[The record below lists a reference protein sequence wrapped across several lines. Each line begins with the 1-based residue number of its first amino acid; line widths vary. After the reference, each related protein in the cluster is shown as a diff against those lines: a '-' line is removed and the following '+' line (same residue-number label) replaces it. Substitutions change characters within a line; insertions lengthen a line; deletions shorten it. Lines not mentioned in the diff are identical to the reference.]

1 MFRILSVSKSGY
13 YASRKRKP
21 SARARRG
28 ERLRL
33 CIKQVFQQSDGIYG
47 SYKIAQELLEDDSLE
62 SACRN
67 TIAKAMKEMG
77 LRSCVAKKFKPTTT
91 VSDPSKKPAPNVLAQ
106 DFKASAAN
114 RKWVS
119 DITYLKTTQGWV
131 YLAVVMDLFSRKVVG
146 WSIGDDLSTSLVTSA
161 FRKAVEARQP
171 DTQELLHH
179 SDRGCQ
185 YTSNQFQQMLK
196 TMNVTCSMS
205 RKGNCYDNAV
215 MERFFWSLKKEWT
228 NRHSYENLSQAKLSV
243 FKYIETFYNSKRI
256 HQALNYKS
264 PNQFE
269 NQLAG

>member
-1 MFRILSVSKSGY
+1 MKRMFRLLQVSKAGY
-13 YASRKRKP
+13 YASLKRKP
-21 SARARRG
+21 SARALRG
-28 ERLRL
+28 EKLRR
-33 CIKQVFQQSDGIYG
+33 CIKQLFEESGGIYG
-47 SYKIAQELLEDDSLE
+47 SYKIAQELSDDDSLE

-91 VSDPSKKPAPNVLAQ
+91 VSDPSKKPAPNLLAQ
-106 DFKASAAN
+106 DFKASAPN
-114 RKWVS
+114 EKWVS

-171 DTQELLHH
+171 ETKELLHH

-243 FKYIETFYNSKRI
+243 FKYIETFYLSLI
-256 HQALNYKS
+256 HI
-264 PNQFE
+264 
-269 NQLAG
+269 